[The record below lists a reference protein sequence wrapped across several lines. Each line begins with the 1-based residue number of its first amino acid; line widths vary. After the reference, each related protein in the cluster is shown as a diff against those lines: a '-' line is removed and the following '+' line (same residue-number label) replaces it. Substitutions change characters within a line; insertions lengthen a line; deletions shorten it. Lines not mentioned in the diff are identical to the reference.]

1 MQIFFFSLIPL
12 GIIVLLLSLKFVQK
26 AFSGR
31 IILEIPYSQKAA
43 EFTLNE
49 PGTYAVWHKGQ
60 YFRRAPLDE
69 FKPEIIDRSTGLGLK
84 LSSFI
89 LRPNTN
95 NGATARMEIARFSA
109 SPGKYVLQLSEG
121 STVSGVEQSLIRLLN
136 VKMVDY
142 DKYFI
147 QIRESRPVS
156 SVLIGILLLAFSG
169 LCIFGGLVAGILSD
183 QILKH

>member
-1 MQIFFFSLIPL
+1 MQILFFSLIPL
-12 GIIVLLLSLKFVQK
+12 GIIILLSSVKLLQK

-31 IILEIPYSQKAA
+31 IILEIPYSLKSA

-69 FKPEIIDRSTGLGLK
+69 FKPVIIDKSTGLNLE

-95 NGATARMEIARFSA
+95 NGKTARMEIARFSA
-109 SPGKYVLQLSEG
+109 SPGKYVLLLSEG
-121 STVSGVEQSLIRLLN
+121 STVSGAEQSLIRFLKI
-136 VKMVDY
+136 KMVDY

-147 QIRESRPVS
+147 QIRESRPVL
-156 SVLIGILLLAFSG
+156 SVLIGILLLTVAG
-169 LCIFGGLVAGILSD
+169 LCIIGGLVIGILAD
-183 QILKH
+183 QIFKH

>member
-12 GIIVLLLSLKFVQK
+12 GIIALLLSLKFVQK
-26 AFSGR
+26 AFSGN
-31 IILEIPYSQKAA
+31 IILEIPYSQKSA
-43 EFTLNE
+43 EFALNE
-49 PGTYAVWHKGQ
+49 PGTYTVWHKGQ

-69 FKPEIIDRSTGLGLK
+69 FRPEIVDKSTGLSLK

-95 NGATARMEIARFSA
+95 NGITARMEIARFTA

-121 STVSGVEQSLIRLLN
+121 STISGVEQSLIRLLN

-147 QIRESRPVS
+147 QIRESRPVL
-156 SVLIGILLLAFSG
+156 SVLLGILLLTFSG
-169 LCIFGGLVAGILSD
+169 LCIIGGLVGGILSD
-183 QILKH
+183 QISKH

>member
-1 MQIFFFSLIPL
+1 MQILLFSLIPI
-12 GIIVLLLSLKFVQK
+12 GIIILLLSLKFVQK
-26 AFSGR
+26 ALSGR
-31 IILEIPYSQKAA
+31 IILEIPYSQKSA
-43 EFTLNE
+43 EFTLSE

-69 FKPEIIDRSTGLGLK
+69 FKPEIIDRSTGLSLR

-95 NGATARMEIARFSA
+95 NGKTARMEIARFSA

-121 STVSGVEQSLIRLLN
+121 SSITGVEQSLIRHLKI
-136 VKMVDY
+136 KMIDY

-147 QIRESRPVS
+147 QVRESRPVLH
-156 SVLIGILLLAFSG
+156 VLIGILLITVAG
-169 LCIFGGLVAGILSD
+169 LCIIGGLVGGILHD
-183 QILKH
+183 QIFKH

>member
-1 MQIFFFSLIPL
+1 MQILLFSLIPL
-12 GIIVLLLSLKFVQK
+12 GIIILLLSLKFVQK
-26 AFSGR
+26 AFTGR
-31 IILEIPYSQKAA
+31 IILEIPYSQKSA
-43 EFTLNE
+43 EFTLSE

-69 FKPEIIDRSTGLGLK
+69 FKPEIIDRSTGLSLK

-95 NGATARMEIARFSA
+95 NGKTARMEIARFSA

-121 STVSGVEQSLIRLLN
+121 SSVTGLEQSLIRHLKI
-136 VKMVDY
+136 KMVDY

-147 QIRESRPVS
+147 QVRESRPVLH
-156 SVLIGILLLAFSG
+156 VLIGILLITVAG
-169 LCIFGGLVAGILSD
+169 LCIIGGLVGGILHD
-183 QILKH
+183 QIFKH

>member
-1 MQIFFFSLIPL
+1 MQILFFSLIPL

-31 IILEIPYSQKAA
+31 IILEIPYSQKSA

-49 PGTYAVWHKGQ
+49 PGTYAVWHRGQ

-69 FKPEIIDRSTGLGLK
+69 FKPEIIDKSTGLNLK
-84 LSSFI
+84 LSYFI

-95 NGATARMEIARFSA
+95 NGKTARMEIARFSA
-109 SPGKYVLQLSEG
+109 SPGEYVLQLAEG
-121 STVSGVEQSLIRLLN
+121 STVTGVEQSLIRFLH

-147 QIRESRPVS
+147 QIRESRPVL
-156 SVLIGILLLAFSG
+156 SVMLGILLLTFSG
-169 LCIFGGLVAGILSD
+169 LCIIGGLVGGILSD
-183 QILKH
+183 QIFKH